1 MTSYLNLIAV
11 SITYINN
18 ADLEKQSVLL
28 TPLEI
33 KNWYF
38 KGLRKFPQGYFASK
52 QMNQHRKI
60 FSSGKLFWAN
70 TVLINT
76 RNRVSR

>member
-11 SITYINN
+11 YITYINN
-18 ADLEKQSVLL
+18 ADLEKKSILL

-38 KGLRKFPQGYFASK
+38 KGMSKFPQ
-52 QMNQHRKI
+52 
-60 FSSGKLFWAN
+60 AN
-70 TVLINT
+70 EPA
-76 RNRVSR
+76 